1 MTDKEEFLGVG
12 GKELAEEARKE
23 KQQADQEH
31 QEFLDTVAEEEGA
44 EILETS
50 CNLIGEYVVPL
61 KATMNGELMDR
72 LGRIDARLERLES
85 GEGRAY
91 EVSDAA
97 DDASQ
102 LLADVV
108 DDPDYHKAK
117 FYSVYEAEGLDALGT
132 FIENVFDAL
141 KTERKRRRGAVDGF
155 RKDG

>member
-61 KATMNGELMDR
+61 KAKMNGELMDR

-85 GEGRAY
+85 EDARAY
-91 EVSDAA
+91 ELSDAA
-97 DDASQ
+97 DDAAQ
-102 LLADVV
+102 LLADLIN
-108 DDPDYHKAK
+108 DPEYHKEL
-117 FYSVYEAEGLDALGT
+117 FYDVYEAEGLDALGT
-132 FIENVFDAL
+132 FIQTVFESL
-141 KTERKRRRGAVDGF
+141 KEERKRRRGAADGF
-155 RKDG
+155 RQDG